1 MSGLDFWLTAAI
13 VSLPPGRE
21 SESMPAKLIFI
32 LGIVCLVMGTGVA
45 TAKPVQSTRYTFYSV
60 GGDTAEDVYSAML
73 RKGPRVNGA
82 KAYAATSAVTTQDG
96 KLLQGASCSIGDY
109 RLKLDFIIK
118 LPKIKNEQVLP
129 VADRKRWQQF
139 SVFLKKH
146 EETHRS
152 IWMGCA
158 AELEAK
164 VKTIKAKTC
173 GEADKKAQK
182 LWDKMRASC
191 SKKHVAFDA
200 AEQKKLMQHPFVRL
214 VYKRSLQTHA
224 AKAP

>member
-1 MSGLDFWLTAAI
+1 
-13 VSLPPGRE
+13 
-21 SESMPAKLIFI
+21 MPAKSVFVFCSACLI
-32 LGIVCLVMGTGVA
+32 LGSAIA
-45 TAKPVQSTRYTFYSV
+45 AAKPAQTTRYTFYTV
-60 GGDTAEDVYSAML
+60 GGDTAQEVYNAML

-96 KLLQGASCSIGDY
+96 KLLQGASCRIGDY
-109 RLKLDFIIK
+109 RLKLDFTIK
-118 LPKIKNEQVLP
+118 LPKIKNEKVLP
-129 VADRKRWQQF
+129 ASDRARWQQF
-139 SVFLKKH
+139 AGFLKKH

-158 AELEAK
+158 ADLEAQ
-164 VKTIKAKTC
+164 VRTIKARTC
-173 GEADKKAQK
+173 ADADKKAQK
-182 LWDKMRASC
+182 LWDKMRTAC